1 MSDWIYKQR
10 TAHNYIF
17 WPSIFMIRGSKLSE
31 NKPYSWK
38 RSPIFN
44 FVTRFGQLFEMGPRS
59 KTMHEVLGSIPGW
72 ARCIFEVLRDLEV
85 LLQVLLEV
93 LEVEVISYSSIYT
106 SPLWQLQQK
115 VLLYWLVVMKVLE
128 IAKVD
133 ASHSTFNAIEGN
145 QMNEMAIERQISII
159 VNVHPPSA
167 SMIVLRATCVCIVI
181 AFK

>member
-1 MSDWIYKQR
+1 
-10 TAHNYIF
+10 
-17 WPSIFMIRGSKLSE
+17 
-31 NKPYSWK
+31 
-38 RSPIFN
+38 
-44 FVTRFGQLFEMGPRS
+44 
-59 KTMHEVLGSIPGW
+59 
-72 ARCIFEVLRDLEV
+72 
-85 LLQVLLEV
+85 
-93 LEVEVISYSSIYT
+93 
-106 SPLWQLQQK
+106 
-115 VLLYWLVVMKVLE
+115 MKVLE